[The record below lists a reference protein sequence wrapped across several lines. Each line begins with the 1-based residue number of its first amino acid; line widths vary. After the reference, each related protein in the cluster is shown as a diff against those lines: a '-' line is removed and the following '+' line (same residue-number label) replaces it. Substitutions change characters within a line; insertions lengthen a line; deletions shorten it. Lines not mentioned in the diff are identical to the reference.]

1 MKKLISIFG
10 INGAGK
16 TSVVK
21 NLLMSDFVEDSEG
34 DFLFDGFDF
43 FEKKNQFGTYTVSKG
58 GKIVAVGNY
67 SNKCGGADSIK
78 TVEDYFGMIN
88 YLSENYPDSILCVE
102 GVLQRA
108 IDDLISCY
116 EGLQKKGYKEYLIK
130 LDVSLDKA
138 VERVESR
145 NGHKPNV
152 KCIEVKVV
160 NTGRL
165 FKKLEDSGKFNCFT
179 INTDNKNIEEVYS
192 EFEEIIKK

>member
-1 MKKLISIFG
+1 MKKLIVVFG

-43 FEKKNQFGTYTVSKG
+43 FEKKNKFGTYTVSKG

-67 SNKCGGADSIK
+67 STKCGGADSIK
-78 TVEDYFGMIN
+78 TVDDYFGMID
-88 YLSENYPDSILCVE
+88 YLSENYPDSTLCIE

-108 IDDLISCY
+108 IDDLINCY
-116 EGLQKKGYKEYLIK
+116 EELKKKGYEERLIK
-130 LDVSLDKA
+130 LEVSLEQA
-138 VERVESR
+138 VERVKSR
-145 NGHKPNV
+145 NGHNPNID
-152 KCIEVKVV
+152 CIKAKVV

-165 FKKLEDSGKFNCFT
+165 FKKLQDSEKFNCFIIDT
-179 INTDNKNIEEVYS
+179 NNKNLEEVYS
-192 EFEEIIKK
+192 EFEKIIE